1 MKPKVTYCLIKLQRQ
16 DVCEWVQG
24 LKMSDGY
31 ASNIARCVDLA
42 NARLFGMNS
51 HDCHVLMQR
60 LLPIALAA
68 LPKNVL
74 NPIIELSQ
82 FFWDLC
88 STELR
93 VDHLLICMRTF

>member
-1 MKPKVTYCLIKLQRQ
+1 ML
-16 DVCEWVQG
+16 
-24 LKMSDGY
+24 DGY
-31 ASNIARCVDLA
+31 TSNLSRCVDFA
-42 NARLFGMNS
+42 KARLFGMKS

-82 FFWDLC
+82 FFGIYVLP
-88 STELR
+88 S
-93 VDHLLICMRTF
+93 CM